1 MDAGELTSLLMGQ
14 ALLDPGMGPG
24 KGGQGNQSLCP
35 GGRWPPVWGR
45 GGQRC

>member
-35 GGRWPPVWGR
+35 GGGGHQWGG